1 MADRNTD
8 SGQKEDGV
16 VGGDVVMLGGD
27 HILIWGRNQNNPK
40 IFPREKKR
48 KDFNQRIV

>member
-8 SGQKEDGV
+8 SGQKEVGV

-27 HILIWGRNQNNPK
+27 HILIWGRNQNNLKNVSLDIPK
-40 IFPREKKR
+40 GKEKER
-48 KDFNQRIV
+48 F